1 MSTSM
6 LGFLDVAELLKLCIA
21 DISRMSQSERVG
33 CILRT
38 SPNERFFRY
47 SSTED
52 VLENCIDHHKA
63 RKVAEIY
70 HAQLWVTYGNAR
82 DEIRQKCGMRKG
94 FDDLVEQRG
103 SCNMLIEDPWRL
115 TIIPWSKS
123 MSRYDFYSHF
133 SWTVGEK
140 RNILGTI
147 ACQTCLLDSGKP
159 GSKSH
164 LSLPMPFW
172 VDLTRAQSSWISWIH
187 FCIISWCFGRPN

>member
-70 HAQLWVTYGNAR
+70 HAQL
-82 DEIRQKCGMRKG
+82 
-94 FDDLVEQRG
+94 
-103 SCNMLIEDPWRL
+103 
-115 TIIPWSKS
+115 
-123 MSRYDFYSHF
+123 
-133 SWTVGEK
+133 
-140 RNILGTI
+140 
-147 ACQTCLLDSGKP
+147 
-159 GSKSH
+159 
-164 LSLPMPFW
+164 
-172 VDLTRAQSSWISWIH
+172 
-187 FCIISWCFGRPN
+187 